1 MLLEWKKVKGS
12 AIKPEELDTT
22 SSAMYVYLR
31 RDIKEVPNET
41 FGEEISAGNP
51 TTHYEWEEAKV
62 TQLDYFQNLKTLDS
76 ETLMAAIQERD
87 VRIELLAQSVSEL
100 ELTVAENSIQ

>member
-1 MLLEWKKVKGS
+1 MLQWKKIKGS
-12 AIKPEELDTT
+12 NVKPEEVDTT

-31 RDIKEVPNET
+31 RNIVEVANDNFGQDIPV
-41 FGEEISAGNP
+41 GNP

-62 TQLDYFQNLKTLDS
+62 SQLDYFQNLKTLDS

-87 VRIELLAQSVSEL
+87 ARIELLAQSVSEL
-100 ELTVAENSIQ
+100 ELTVAENNIQ